1 MGFPVGSV
9 VMSLPVNSGDLGW
22 IPGSGRSPAEG
33 NTHSSILAWQILW
46 TEQTGRVRYDLAT
59 KQQKYRMW
67 FTWR

>member
-9 VMSLPVNSGDLGW
+9 VMYLPVNSGDLGW

-46 TEQTGRVRYDLAT
+46 TE
-59 KQQKYRMW
+59 
-67 FTWR
+67 